1 MRRGKRKKRDYAS
14 PSFLLFLSSGS
25 LKRGFDSL
33 SLRFRD
39 SVFLVISSILVS
51 AALSQ
56 VNLDITGALPRGRDS
71 TSKGSASNHATSF
84 LFTLYVPHTIQRVVA
99 FQCSLIAEVINTRSS
114 SETRQLLISTSFAV

>member
-1 MRRGKRKKRDYAS
+1 MDEKRQEKKERLRVTIVS
-14 PSFLLFLSSGS
+14 PFFLSSGS

-39 SVFLVISSILVS
+39 FEFLVISSILVS

-84 LFTLYVPHTIQRVVA
+84 LFTLYVPHTIQRVAA
-99 FQCSLIAEVINTRSS
+99 FQCSLIAEVRSIQDHQV
-114 SETRQLLISTSFAV
+114 RQGSC